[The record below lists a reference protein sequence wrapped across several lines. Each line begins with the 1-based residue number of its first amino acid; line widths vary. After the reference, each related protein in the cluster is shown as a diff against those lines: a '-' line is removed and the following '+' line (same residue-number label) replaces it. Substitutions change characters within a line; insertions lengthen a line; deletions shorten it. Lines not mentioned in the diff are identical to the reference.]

1 MHMLDWADLRYFDS
15 VARLG
20 SLAAAARELGVN
32 HSTVFRR
39 INTLEASLGVKLFER
54 LPTGYA
60 LTAAGEEMLVSA
72 VRVGEEI
79 TALERRIAGH
89 DYRLSGTVRV
99 TTTDTLGLSFV
110 QPYLFEFYRD
120 YPGIQVELVI
130 SNEFFSLTKREA
142 DVAIRPTR
150 NPPEEL
156 IGRRLCGLAWAVFGS
171 KRYLR
176 EKPRPRTPV
185 DLARHRL
192 VCGDDGLAHLPAMRW
207 LARHAPH
214 AHVVYRSNSLIAQ
227 LFAVRAGF
235 GLAVLPC
242 FLADEDSD
250 LVRVLSPPPDLM
262 SELWLLTHRDL
273 RQTAR
278 VRTFMD
284 FIARTI
290 VRDRALVEGRRSGGD
305 AAKAGQRRASGNAR
319 PRDRR
324 GTQAKARDSE
334 R

>member
-1 MHMLDWADLRYFDS
+1 MHMLDWADLRYFAA

-20 SLAAAARELGVN
+20 SLAGAARELGVN

-39 INTLEASLGVKLFER
+39 INTLEAGLGVKLFER

-60 LTAAGEEMLVSA
+60 LTGAGEEMLASA
-72 VRVGEEI
+72 ARVGEEI
-79 TALERRIAGH
+79 TALERRIAGR
-89 DYRLSGTVRV
+89 DYRLSGSVRV

-130 SNEFFSLTKREA
+130 SNEFFSLSKREA

-156 IGRRLCGLAWAVFGS
+156 IGRRLCALAWAVFGS
-171 KRYLR
+171 KRYLK
-176 EKPRPRTPV
+176 EKPRPRTAA

-192 VCGDDGLAHLPAMRW
+192 VCGDDSLAHLPAMHW
-207 LARHAPH
+207 LQQHAPE
-214 AHVVYRSNSLIAQ
+214 ADVVYRSNSLIAQ
-227 LFAVRAGF
+227 LFAVRTGF

-242 FLADEDSD
+242 FLADQDGD
-250 LVRVLSPPPDLM
+250 LVRVLSPPADLM

-278 VRTFMD
+278 VRAFMD

-290 VRDRALVEGRRSGGD
+290 ARDRALIEGRRPAGM
-305 AAKAGQRRASGNAR
+305 AANAGKRRKV
-319 PRDRR
+319 RR
-324 GTQAKARDSE
+324 
-334 R
+334 